1 MSGEKY
7 SIPFYRQR
15 KTTDVRQKLS
25 SLARTSNQRKFNLV
39 LSKSGAILLLPQEP
53 SMMMEDWYITYITDN
68 LEVLIKDGWL

>member
-15 KTTDVRQKLS
+15 KTTDVQQKLN